1 MEGVDEIDEN
11 GGESNDHPQRTENY
25 KSQKRKSLLG
35 KNMGILGTSAGIVSD
50 LSLIFEVV
58 ILSIITLAWL
68 KARAKESNLHH
79 KMTLLATV
87 LNVLFV
93 LSYMIKSY
101 VEDPPTFQGPD
112 SMRVGV
118 YLPVVIVHGLVST
131 IVLVLS
137 LILIYISVKGA
148 SKEKR
153 WVFSKEKRPKHKKM
167 GVLMFLMWT

>member
-1 MEGVDEIDEN
+1 
-11 GGESNDHPQRTENY
+11 
-25 KSQKRKSLLG
+25 
-35 KNMGILGTSAGIVSD
+35 MGLFGTSAGVVSD

-58 ILSIITLAWL
+58 ILAIITFAWL
-68 KARAKESNLHH
+68 KIRSKDTNLHH
-79 KMTLLATV
+79 KLTIIAVV
-87 LNVLFV
+87 LNILFV

-137 LILIYISVKGA
+137 LVLIYISIKWGT
-148 SKEKR
+148 KEKK
-153 WVFSKEKRPKHKKM
+153 WKFPKEKKPKHKKM
-167 GVLMFLMWT
+167 GKIMFLMWYLAMITGIIVYILLYMAYPQP

>member
-1 MEGVDEIDEN
+1 
-11 GGESNDHPQRTENY
+11 
-25 KSQKRKSLLG
+25 
-35 KNMGILGTSAGIVSD
+35 MGFLGTSAGAVSD

-58 ILSIITLAWL
+58 ILAIITFAWL
-68 KARAKESNLHH
+68 KARSSESNLHH
-79 KMTLLATV
+79 KMTIIAV
-87 LNVLFV
+87 ILNVLFV

-137 LILIYISVKGA
+137 LVLIYISIRWGT
-148 SKEKR
+148 KEKK
-153 WVFSKEKRPKHKKM
+153 WTFSKEKRPKHKKL
-167 GVLMFLMWT
+167 GKIMFLMWYVAMITGIIVYILLYMAYPQP

>member
-1 MEGVDEIDEN
+1 
-11 GGESNDHPQRTENY
+11 
-25 KSQKRKSLLG
+25 
-35 KNMGILGTSAGIVSD
+35 MGFLGTSAGVVSD

-58 ILSIITLAWL
+58 ILGIITFAWL

-79 KMTLLATV
+79 KMTILATI

-101 VEDPPTFQGPD
+101 VESPPTFQGPE
-112 SMRVGV
+112 SIRVGV

-137 LILIYISVKGA
+137 LVLIYISIKGA
-148 SKEKR
+148 NKEKK
-153 WVFSKEKRPKHKKM
+153 WKFSKEKKPKHKKM
-167 GVLMFLMWT
+167 GRLMFLMWSIAMITGIIVYILLYMAYPQP